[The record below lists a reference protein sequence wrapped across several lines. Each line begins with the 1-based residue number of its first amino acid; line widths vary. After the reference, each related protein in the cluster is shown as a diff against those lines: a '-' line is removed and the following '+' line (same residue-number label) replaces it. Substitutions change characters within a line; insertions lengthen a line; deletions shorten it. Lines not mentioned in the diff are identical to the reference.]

1 MSRSDDDGNALIV
14 TLDSKERTKECVRL
28 GLGFG
33 PTVKRLFALVCFQAP
48 YELILS
54 PGRRW

>member
-1 MSRSDDDGNALIV
+1 MSRSDDDGNALIA

-33 PTVKRLFALVCFQAP
+33 PTVKRLFAPVCPQAP
-48 YELILS
+48 DELILS